1 MSFFWWGPRKQDM
14 AKSVNDFG
22 IWIQHGFVC
31 FCICQMLLFKLR
43 VHPMYAFDHY
53 ACTLGIKGTIFAL
66 LMLWCTNWATGVLEH
81 TWPCGFLACTVN
93 ASGYLRCKRLKK
105 KKTCRCVVFHRAP
118 HTYQTYR
125 VIKCWKII
133 HILVYFSASMKR
145 GSWVIKQVLV
155 ICSSVLFLLIF
166 EVICCWIDRYH
177 SE

>member
-1 MSFFWWGPRKQDM
+1 MAWVYEMSFFWWGPRKQDM

-105 KKTCRCVVFHRAP
+105 KKKTCRCVVFHRAP
-118 HTYQTYR
+118 HTVLKNNSYFGLLFCIHETWQLGNQTSPGD
-125 VIKCWKII
+125 
-133 HILVYFSASMKR
+133 L
-145 GSWVIKQVLV
+145 Q
-155 ICSSVLFLLIF
+155 
-166 EVICCWIDRYH
+166 
-177 SE
+177 